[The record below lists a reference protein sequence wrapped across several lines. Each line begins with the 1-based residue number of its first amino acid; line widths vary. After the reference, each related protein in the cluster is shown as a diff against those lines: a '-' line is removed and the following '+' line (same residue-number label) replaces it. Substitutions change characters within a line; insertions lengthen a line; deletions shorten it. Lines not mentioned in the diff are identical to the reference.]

1 MDKEHWLLGTIKE
14 SFVYLILII
23 LILFINTQ
31 ILYFAWIPSSS
42 MESTISKNS
51 LVLCNRLSS
60 SHVEHGDIIVFNAPD
75 EPETNYIKRV
85 IGCPGDIVIVKNSQ
99 VYINGQ
105 LLKENY
111 VTQKMNTKGDG
122 VYTVPKDSYFVM
134 GDNRNHSNDSRF
146 WTNKYVSADQVVAK
160 PFDWW
165 LCICNILHK
174 IRG

>member
-1 MDKEHWLLGTIKE
+1 
-14 SFVYLILII
+14 
-23 LILFINTQ
+23 
-31 ILYFAWIPSSS
+31 

-51 LVLCNRLSS
+51 LVLCNRLNS
-60 SHVEHGDIIVFNAPD
+60 SHVERGDIIVFNAPD

-165 LCICNILHK
+165 LCIFNILHK

>member
-1 MDKEHWLLGTIKE
+1 M
-14 SFVYLILII
+14 
-23 LILFINTQ
+23 
-31 ILYFAWIPSSS
+31 
-42 MESTISKNS
+42 
-51 LVLCNRLSS
+51 
-60 SHVEHGDIIVFNAPD
+60 
-75 EPETNYIKRV
+75 
-85 IGCPGDIVIVKNSQ
+85 CPGDIVIVKNRQ

-165 LCICNILHK
+165 LCIFNILHK